1 MFIFSTSTKKSHFT
15 IYNIHIN
22 HNNGFLLMELL
33 IAIFF
38 KISFLIIVS
47 KCHVTSMHLIRKF
60 CKRIDAINIATS
72 CMEIIPTESELLKGG
87 KLVEKS
93 YAQGEFQIK
102 WNISPTDQ
110 FYHSRVIVPWNDEK
124 RDEPLVLV
132 LAILAR

>member
-1 MFIFSTSTKKSHFT
+1 
-15 IYNIHIN
+15 
-22 HNNGFLLMELL
+22 MELL

-38 KISFLIIVS
+38 MISFLIIVS

-110 FYHSRVIVPWNDEK
+110 FYHSRVIVTWNDEK
-124 RDEPLVLV
+124 SEKQSVELIGIV
-132 LAILAR
+132 AR